1 MLTTQ
6 LSLFV
11 VFTVIV
17 WTTANKENSPIA
29 RSKKYEHIFSLGSKI
44 SPEIALSNNI
54 LLCCLQQIR
63 RNLGRVIQQTTISCK
78 TTCDVIRPAG
88 ALYVRDVPDSGP
100 LLPIRSKLQF
110 DGYGNLAGNARN
122 GDINGKLRSFKLQIP
137 FPAIGSRFTTS
148 WGTIKEIPIPREF
161 RQYTKI
167 SGNLLHKTTY
177 SAHKPPAFISSNYT
191 STYLHSEERN
201 TGSTS
206 YRRLSHM
213 EIPSISSTD
222 TYMTEGRRK
231 LIASYIR
238 PMDMTMED
246 KQSHT
251 LDTTQINYLNPDPQ
265 TQVAASEMVHEIS
278 NGQRL
283 PLSNNVKNEALKA
296 FNKLFS

>member
-110 DGYGNLAGNARN
+110 GSSDSSNSTFISDSAYGYGNLAGNARN

-222 TYMTEGRRK
+222 TYMTERRRK

-278 NGQRL
+278 NDRKQ
-283 PLSNNVKNEALKA
+283 
-296 FNKLFS
+296 KLR